1 MKKWLLAVL
10 LPPLLSACSNSEEEA
25 RTLLNH
31 AIQDWDRGE
40 LALALQAFDRIEDQY
55 LHTAA
60 ATDALTERAARI
72 EGYRL
77 EFGPEANQRRNRG
90 LVSRDVLQHLW
101 LRWHHHGLPISARH
115 HL

>member
-90 LVSRDVLQHLW
+90 WCRVMFFSTLKRCT
-101 LRWHHHGLPISARH
+101 SAADFTRPG
-115 HL
+115 